1 MTEPEHVLRAK
12 LTAVFARQ
20 DFYEACKRRDA
31 GAMIRILNAGG
42 ITQGQI
48 AARTGFA
55 QSTLSNYKRG
65 VNAAQFASTF
75 EKLADGLGMPLPLRQ
90 ALGLSG
96 DASPARP
103 GPAGGAMAG
112 IPADMVDLQLL
123 AEAVG
128 RNGAPV
134 RRRDLLAL
142 AAQLGATAVLDPDI
156 WERLSRALTRPGTVD
171 ETLVREMEARSAGF
185 YLLEEIVPAQ
195 AVLKVLTAHLRE
207 VSTLLAGTA
216 SDPADDL
223 RRRLIVAAGESS
235 LLAGWSASSL
245 GDSGAARN
253 LYDTAVTAAGEARD
267 PAMTACALTYRSY
280 IPSANGANGR
290 ARILLAQ
297 ALDAVPAQASPATAA
312 WVAARHAE
320 ESAIVGDKPQALK
333 SWRAAE
339 EAFSVAD
346 PDEDRPWAKFLN
358 RDRFDTFR
366 ITTCLKTGKF
376 DEAQQA
382 ADALL
387 ARLSPEEGKRA
398 AVIRENIA
406 AAHLARGAA
415 AEAAKV
421 AQGGLAIIR
430 ETEFTLWL
438 PKYEDIARGL
448 LRWQRQP
455 AVRAFL
461 EEFAMTRRQF
471 APSPR

>member
-455 AVRAFL
+455 AVRAYL

>member
-75 EKLADGLGMPLPLRQ
+75 EKLADGLGVPLPLRQ

-112 IPADMVDLQLL
+112 IPADLVDVQLL
-123 AEAVG
+123 VEAVG

-195 AVLKVLTAHLRE
+195 AVLKVLTARLRE

-216 SDPADDL
+216 SDPADGL

-280 IPSANGANGR
+280 IPSAKGANGR

-297 ALDAVPAQASPATAA
+297 ALENVPAQASPATAA

-366 ITTCLKTGKF
+366 ITTCLKTGRF

-387 ARLSPEEGKRA
+387 ARLSPKEGKRA

-455 AVRAFL
+455 AVRAYL

>member
-1 MTEPEHVLRAK
+1 MAEPEHVLRAK

-112 IPADMVDLQLL
+112 IPADLVDLQLL

-216 SDPADDL
+216 SDPADGL

-253 LYDTAVTAAGEARD
+253 LYDTAVTAAGEAGD

-297 ALDAVPAQASPATAA
+297 ALENVPVQASPATAA

-376 DEAQQA
+376 DEAQEA

-430 ETEFTLWL
+430 ETEFTMWL

-455 AVRAFL
+455 AVRAYL